1 MFGAD
6 IVKLQQYD
14 TCVCNVVLTIANAED
29 MKK

>member
-6 IVKLQQYD
+6 IVKLQQND
-14 TCVCNVVLTIANAED
+14 MLNVVLTIANAED